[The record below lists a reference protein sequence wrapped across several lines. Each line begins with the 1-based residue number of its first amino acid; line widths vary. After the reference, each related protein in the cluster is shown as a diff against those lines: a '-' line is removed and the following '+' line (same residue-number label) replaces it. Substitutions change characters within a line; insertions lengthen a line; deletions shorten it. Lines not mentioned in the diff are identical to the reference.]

1 MTNGEQKEHYAQQT
15 HLALTDQLTQH
26 LALTDQLTQQRRKA
40 DEVCEVAPTPAEEEK
55 QEEGKQ
61 VPTGQRLLT
70 GHRPEHAPPD
80 ATNDDDKKCG
90 TDSAMGWTQKR

>member
-1 MTNGEQKEHYAQQT
+1 MWAVTNGEQKEHYAQQT
-15 HLALTDQLTQH
+15 H

-90 TDSAMGWTQKR
+90 TDSAMGWTQKRWLETL